1 MSTNDT
7 LNHVGLW
14 SRVAHRARSLTGKI
28 ASSIM
33 LIVVWLLFLALG
45 NSLHS
50 DDYSPRQADGVVSFL
65 RLIFFYLVSWTWTN
79 VGVLACVAAA
89 LGESGRDI
97 QSDAR
102 SDYRRALVNGFY
114 AYLVVTAGYLVSQG
128 GLNLV
133 DQHPEIKAKAVSPD
147 DWTRTTAQFT
157 YARIAL
163 TVSIAS
169 FIAGYAP
176 NYIKSLLVG
185 FANRLQVDGQ
195 GGSQGTSPIALE
207 ENPVVAV
214 ARREPLRGER
224 TRSEIPTPVRGANE
238 Q

>member
-7 LNHVGLW
+7 ISDVGHW
-14 SRVAHRARSLTGKI
+14 SRVARRARSLTGKI

-50 DDYSPRQADGVVSFL
+50 DDYQPQQADGVVSFL
-65 RLIFFYLVSWTWTN
+65 KLIFFYLVSWTWTN

-97 QSDAR
+97 QSNAH
-102 SDYRRALVNGFY
+102 SDYRRAVVNGFY

-133 DQHPEIKAKAVSPD
+133 DQHPEIKAKNVTAD
-147 DWTRTTAQFT
+147 DWTRSMAQFT

-185 FANRLQVDGQ
+185 VANRIPVDGQ
-195 GGSQGTSPIALE
+195 ADLQKTSQSAKE
-207 ENPVVAV
+207 DNPVVAV
-214 ARREPLRGER
+214 ERR
-224 TRSEIPTPVRGANE
+224 
-238 Q
+238 

>member
-1 MSTNDT
+1 MSTNNT
-7 LNHVGLW
+7 LSHVGLW
-14 SRVAHRARSLTGKI
+14 SRIAYRARSLTGKI
-28 ASSIM
+28 ASSIL

-50 DDYSPRQADGVVSFL
+50 DDYQPQQADGVVSFL

-89 LGESGRDI
+89 LGESGRDV

-114 AYLVVTAGYLVSQG
+114 AYLVITAGYLVSQG

-133 DQHPEIKAKAVSPD
+133 DQHPEIKAKNGTPD
-147 DWTRTTAQFT
+147 EWTRSMAQFT
-157 YARIAL
+157 YARIAI

-176 NYIKSLLVG
+176 NYIKNLLVG
-185 FANRLQVDGQ
+185 FANRIHVDGQ
-195 GGSQGTSPIALE
+195 TGSQGTSPSPLE

-214 ARREPLRGER
+214 ARR
-224 TRSEIPTPVRGANE
+224 
-238 Q
+238 

>member
-1 MSTNDT
+1 MSTNNT
-7 LNHVGLW
+7 LSHVGLW
-14 SRVAHRARSLTGKI
+14 SRIAYRARSLTGKI
-28 ASSIM
+28 ASSIL

-50 DDYSPRQADGVVSFL
+50 DDYQPQQADGVVSFL

-89 LGESGRDI
+89 LGESGRDV

-114 AYLVVTAGYLVSQG
+114 AYLVITAGYLVSQG

-133 DQHPEIKAKAVSPD
+133 DQHPEIKAKNGTPD
-147 DWTRTTAQFT
+147 EWTRSMAQFT
-157 YARIAL
+157 YARIAI

-185 FANRLQVDGQ
+185 VANRIQVDGQ
-195 GGSQGTSPIALE
+195 AGSQGTPPSAAE

-214 ARREPLRGER
+214 ARR
-224 TRSEIPTPVRGANE
+224 
-238 Q
+238 